1 MIHEHRQEFEIAVMC
16 RMLDVSRQGY
26 YDWVDRPSGTR
37 QRRREVLTD
46 RIRQVHEQSHGTYGS
61 PRIHAELVE
70 QKIDVCV
77 NTVAHWMKRAG
88 IIAKTCRKFRV
99 HTTDA
104 NHPHPVAANV
114 LDRRFQASL
123 PNQKWCV
130 DITYVPTGE
139 GFLYL
144 AAVLDLCSRKIV
156 GWQMA
161 DHLRTELCTDALAM
175 ALQQRR
181 PGAGLLHHSDRGCQY
196 CCGDYQQML
205 LDHGIAVSMSR
216 VGNCYDNAMMESFWG
231 TFKQELVHHENYAT
245 RQAARLSI
253 FTYIECWYNRRRR
266 HSALGY
272 QSPETFEA
280 SLN

>member
-1 MIHEHRQEFEIAVMC
+1 VIHQHQDQFDIAVMC
-16 RMLDVSRQGY
+16 EMLDVSRQGY
-26 YDWVDRPSGTR
+26 YAWVNRPASAR
-37 QRRREVLTD
+37 QQRRAQLID

-61 PRIHAELVE
+61 PRIHAELLE
-70 QKIDVCV
+70 QEIDVCV
-77 NTVAHWMKRAG
+77 NTVATWMKQAH
-88 IIAKTCRKFRV
+88 IAAITSRKFRV
-99 HTTDA
+99 QTTDA

-114 LDRRFQASL
+114 LDRDFAASL

-175 ALQQRR
+175 ALQKRR
-181 PGAGLLHHSDRGCQY
+181 PGAGLLHHSDRGVQY

-205 LDHGIAVSMSR
+205 LDHGIQASMSR
-216 VGNCYDNAMMESFWG
+216 TGNCYDNAMMESFWG
-231 TFKQELVHHENYAT
+231 TLKQEEVYQQNYPT
-245 RQAARLSI
+245 RQAARQSI
-253 FTYIECWYNRRRR
+253 FAYLEGWYNRRRR

-272 QSPETFEA
+272 QSPEAFEA

>member
-1 MIHEHRQEFEIAVMC
+1 MIHEHREEFDVSVMC
-16 RMLDVSRQGY
+16 EALGVSRQGY
-26 YDWVDRPSGTR
+26 YAWVDRPISDR
-37 QRRREVLTD
+37 QQRREQLTD
-46 RIRQVHEQSHGTYGS
+46 RIRQVHRHSRGTYGS
-61 PRIHAELVE
+61 PRVHAELLE

-77 NTVAHWMKRAG
+77 NTVAHWMKQAG
-88 IIAKTCRKFRV
+88 IAAKTRRKFRV
-99 HTTDA
+99 QTTDA
-104 NHPHPVAANV
+104 NHRHPVAANR
-114 LDRRFQASL
+114 LDQDFSARL

-139 GFLYL
+139 GFLYV
-144 AAVLDLCSRKIV
+144 AAVLDLCSRRIV

-181 PGAGLLHHSDRGCQY
+181 PGSGLLHHSDRGCQY
-196 CCGDYQQML
+196 CCGDYQQVL
-205 LDHGIAVSMSR
+205 ADHGIAVSMSR

-231 TFKQELVHHENYAT
+231 TLKQELVHQEKYAT
-245 RQAARLSI
+245 RQAARQSI

>member
-1 MIHEHRQEFEIAVMC
+1 MTGWIGRAA
-16 RMLDVSRQGY
+16 RG
-26 YDWVDRPSGTR
+26 SGGI
-37 QRRREVLTD
+37 EVLTD

-175 ALQQRR
+175 ALAQQRR
-181 PGAGLLHHSDRGCQY
+181 PGGLLHHSDRGCQY
-196 CCGDYQQML
+196 CCGDYCA
-205 LDHGIAVSMSR
+205 DHSWIMA
-216 VGNCYDNAMMESFWG
+216 
-231 TFKQELVHHENYAT
+231 
-245 RQAARLSI
+245 
-253 FTYIECWYNRRRR
+253 
-266 HSALGY
+266 
-272 QSPETFEA
+272 SP
-280 SLN
+280 

>member
-1 MIHEHRQEFEIAVMC
+1 M
-16 RMLDVSRQGY
+16 
-26 YDWVDRPSGTR
+26 
-37 QRRREVLTD
+37 VLTD

-70 QKIDVCV
+70 QRCDVCV
-77 NTVAHWMKRAG
+77 NTVAHWDETGR
-88 IIAKTCRKFRV
+88 IIAPKPCRKFRV

-130 DITYVPTGE
+130 DITTLPTGE
-139 GFLYL
+139 DSYTGSGTGS
-144 AAVLDLCSRKIV
+144 VQPKIV

-181 PGAGLLHHSDRGCQY
+181 PGAGLLHHSDRGSQY

-216 VGNCYDNAMMESFWG
+216 VN
-231 TFKQELVHHENYAT
+231 
-245 RQAARLSI
+245 
-253 FTYIECWYNRRRR
+253 
-266 HSALGY
+266 
-272 QSPETFEA
+272 
-280 SLN
+280 